1 MSNQNGKGGK
11 MPFNKKQTKNKGSTS
26 SEKDGGEM
34 NISAPYM
41 VKHHFHVGFNQTTGD
56 FDGLPP
62 AWELLLKG
70 STITKEEQKQ
80 NPEAVINSLK
90 TFDKSIKKKPS
101 SQKFI
106 KVAQS
111 IGEESED
118 ELEEK
123 NEPAVVYER
132 EDSNKSENEV
142 FPPKP
147 KPLTE
152 KDKDKAVDG
161 ISDGVAKT
169 KVDEAAPV
177 PERRKKEQK
186 KNMSDAEINEGLKK
200 IASPGNA
207 LQKYETKKKVGS
219 GASGSV
225 MMAKPKGSEDTVV
238 AIKIMDLTNQ
248 PKKELLITEI
258 EVMKT
263 YRHENIVNFLDCY
276 FLEENQELWVIMEYL
291 DGGALTDVVT
301 ETVMKEGQIA
311 AVSRECLKALD
322 FLHNRSIIHRDIKS
336 DNVLLGMNGS
346 VKLTD
351 FGFCAQL
358 SSDAAKRQ
366 TMVGTPYWMAPEVVS
381 RKHYGKKVDIW
392 SLGIMIIEM
401 LEGEPPYLNETPLKA
416 IYRIATKGKPDIK
429 NFNKLSAELQDFL
442 NRCLEVDVE
451 KRANAAD
458 LLKHPFLNRSMDL
471 ATLRPLII
479 AAKQSTGH

>member
-1 MSNQNGKGGK
+1 MPLGTKKSNKG
-11 MPFNKKQTKNKGSTS
+11 KGSTS
-26 SEKDGGEM
+26 SEKEGGEM
-34 NISAPYM
+34 SISAPYM
-41 VKHHFHVGFNQTTGD
+41 VKHHFHVGWNKDTGN

-70 STITKEEQKQ
+70 STITKEEQLE

-101 SQKFI
+101 SQKYL
-106 KVAQS
+106 KVAKS
-111 IGEESED
+111 ISEESED
-118 ELEEK
+118 ELEDK
-123 NEPAVVYER
+123 DSEPKVDYEGG
-132 EDSNKSENEV
+132 DSSKSENEV

-152 KDKDKAVDG
+152 KDKAVDG
-161 ISDGVAKT
+161 ISDGVAKAT
-169 KVDEAAPV
+169 VDDKGKEAPIVAQ
-177 PERRKKEQK
+177 RRPKEQK
-186 KNMSDAEINEGLKK
+186 KNMSDAEINEGLRK
-200 IASPGNA
+200 IASAGNA

-225 MMAKPKGSEDTVV
+225 VMAKPKGSSADTVV
-238 AIKIMDLTNQ
+238 AIKIMDLNNQ

-276 FLEENQELWVIMEYL
+276 FLEDNQELWVIMEYL

-301 ETVMKEGQIA
+301 ETIMKEGQIA

-336 DNVLLGMNGS
+336 DNVLLGMTGN

-416 IYRIATKGKPDIK
+416 IYRIATKGKPDVK

-442 NRCLEVDVE
+442 NKCLEVDVE
-451 KRANAAD
+451 KRANASD
-458 LLKHPFLNRSMDL
+458 LLKHPFLSKSMEL
-471 ATLRPLII
+471 STLRPLIL
-479 AAKQSTGH
+479 AAKQATGH